1 MKKWF
6 ILLAVCT
13 LPMMAM
19 AQKSALVGAWQQ
31 LDANGRPTTQFK
43 FFMPDGRLLG
53 LSYNS
58 DLTNSSVW
66 FMSDYT
72 VLNDTSYVDHAF
84 YHSNIGYQRD
94 YLFTFHQEND
104 SVMVTNYVDY
114 RTNNNRI
121 EMTERWKKSDRPLP
135 VYTDAEWQAL
145 LQKSLVEFDRLPA
158 EGQTVEQYAQKLYD
172 KAEDYKKSNKL
183 VQACEALLIR
193 AELDTTNLQWQKD
206 AYDLFIE
213 NRSASSVAEKMANRY
228 IRLKEAIAPAANDTS
243 VVNAYRTKAGLYLYR
258 GNAAKQQFREY
269 ITKTIALETSAGLQP
284 SKDYGYD
291 YLVLA
296 MSYMNEGDFEVAYD
310 NILKSIDIME
320 KASDV
325 SKLQL
330 SEAYI
335 VKAVVLRNMKLD
347 REAIDLALNKTVPLL
362 NDESGQENLSGHV
375 YPFILNSYETLLEK
389 TPKDKK
395 LLKEYQQFLSDK
407 LLYDVFHSTDKKR
420 NLFGKYLVLERG
432 QWTLEKP
439 TATFDDTYMLIQQDG
454 KYMDFTKE
462 EGEETEGMIVLEVV
476 DAAKKK
482 DIIKQWKAYRKS
494 NPK

>member
-1 MKKWF
+1 
-6 ILLAVCT
+6 
-13 LPMMAM
+13 MMAM

-31 LDANGRPTTQFK
+31 LDANGRPTAQFK
-43 FFMPDGRLLG
+43 FFMPDGKELG

-58 DLTNSSVW
+58 DFTNSSVW

-72 VLNDTSYVDHAF
+72 MLNDSSYVDHTF
-84 YHSNIGYQRD
+84 YHCEIGYQRD
-94 YLFTFHQEND
+94 YFFTFHQEND
-104 SVMVTNYVDY
+104 SVLVTKYVDY
-114 RTNNNRI
+114 RNNSIRVDL
-121 EMTERWKKSDRPLP
+121 TERWKKADRPLP
-135 VYTDAEWQAL
+135 AYTDAEWQAL
-145 LQKSLVEFDRLPA
+145 HQKSLVEFDRLPA
-158 EGQTVEQYAQKLYD
+158 EGQTIGEYAQKLYD
-172 KAEDYKKSNKL
+172 KAEGYKKSNKL
-183 VQACEALLIR
+183 AQASEALLIR

-206 AYDLFIE
+206 AYDLFID
-213 NRSASSVAEKMANRY
+213 NRSASSVAEKIANRY

-258 GNAAKQQFREY
+258 GDAAKQQFREY
-269 ITKTIALETSAGLQP
+269 ITKTIDLETSAGLQP

-296 MSYMNEGDFEVAYD
+296 MSYMNEGNFEVAYD

-335 VKAVVLRNMKLD
+335 VKAVVLRNTNRD
-347 REAIDLALNKTVPLL
+347 QEAIDLALNKAVPLL
-362 NDESGQENLSGHV
+362 NDESSQENLSGHV

-389 TPKDKK
+389 NPKDKK

-407 LLYDVFHSTDKKR
+407 LVCAMFYSTDKKR

-432 QWTLEKP
+432 PWTLEKP
-439 TATFDDTYMLIQQDG
+439 IATFDETHMLLEQDG
-454 KYMDFTKE
+454 KYVDFTKE
-462 EGEETEGMIVLEVV
+462 KDEVTNGMMYLEVV